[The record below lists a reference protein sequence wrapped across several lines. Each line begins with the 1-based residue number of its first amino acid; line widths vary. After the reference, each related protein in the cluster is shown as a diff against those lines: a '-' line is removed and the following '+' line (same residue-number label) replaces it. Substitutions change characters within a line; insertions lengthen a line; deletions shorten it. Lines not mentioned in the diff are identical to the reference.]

1 MPSAPEAASR
11 TSEGW
16 LMFTCTVCGDQK
28 KWQQVERGDAC
39 VSDDRPTGTYQE
51 VDQFGDVI
59 PIIEDYDDGF
69 VY

>member
-1 MPSAPEAASR
+1 
-11 TSEGW
+11 
-16 LMFTCTVCGDQK
+16 MFTCTVCGNQK

-39 VSDDRPTGTYQE
+39 VNDDCPTGTYQE
-51 VDQFGDVI
+51 VDQFGNVV